1 MAFLISHFWPGATE
15 EQYAATVAV
24 IHPPDGL
31 PAGQTIH
38 AAGPTDGGYQV
49 VAIWDSKE
57 SCDTFLGE
65 MMGKMPIEG
74 GVHGPPEE
82 HTAEIAHFQTA

>member
-31 PAGQTIH
+31 PAGPDHLPLLMSTLLSRRIR
-38 AAGPTDGGYQV
+38 
-49 VAIWDSKE
+49 
-57 SCDTFLGE
+57 
-65 MMGKMPIEG
+65 M
-74 GVHGPPEE
+74 
-82 HTAEIAHFQTA
+82 